1 MTSTTENNP
10 PKGEYQEPTAPGRSA
25 ESPQQA
31 WPNDRL
37 SFGALVQSCGGDP
50 YQLEKAAEACLVGIR
65 WPDGIR
71 CPQPECGS
79 GDVREVANRK
89 PMPYRCRR
97 CRKHFS
103 ATSGTTLRSAKLS
116 SLKVLVALYLL
127 ASHDPGITAVQLAD
141 YLEIDE
147 KTARRLRKLFRT
159 VMADA
164 SSGPLK
170 VSVEADQ
177 AHGSGSETNG
187 HTDEHRWAPDLETG
201 EGEPQTTDH
210 GVANCVDPLALTLM
224 ALGILLYGDR
234 HVAYHVI
241 SGLWRKPL
249 NRNGVECAGDDA
261 PTTGT
266 EPSWSEVLRLL
277 DPLQWIPGEPIKDH
291 ETESERESVDQPA
304 SGLTGRRP
312 EAAAA
317 KSGQPDQR
325 SNRRKPESLPL
336 PGADQVK
343 VLNVRA
349 APTKRTKLR
358 KPGRP
363 KKKTSRVRPLQPRL
377 PLS

>member
-1 MTSTTENNP
+1 MNPQRPAGLPRALNKPGPNN
-10 PKGEYQEPTAPGRSA
+10 
-25 ESPQQA
+25 
-31 WPNDRL
+31 RL
-37 SFGALVQSCGGDP
+37 SFGALVQARGADP
-50 YQLEKAAEACLVGIR
+50 YQLEKAAAACLVGIR

-71 CPQPECGS
+71 CPKPECES
-79 GDVREVANRK
+79 DDVREVANRK

-103 ATSGTTLRSAKLS
+103 ATSGTKLRSPKLG

-127 ASHDPGITAVQLAD
+127 AAHDPGITAVQLAD
-141 YLEIDE
+141 YLEIGE

-177 AHGSGSETNG
+177 AHGGGSETNG
-187 HTDEHRWAPDLETG
+187 HADERGWAPGLATG

-234 HVAYHVI
+234 HAAFHVI
-241 SGLWRKPL
+241 SGLGRKPL
-249 NRNGVECAGDDA
+249 NPNGVECAGDDA
-261 PTTGT
+261 PTTGM
-266 EPSWSEVLRLL
+266 EPSWSEVLPLL
-277 DPLQWIPGEPIKDH
+277 DPFQWIPGEPIKDH
-291 ETESERESVDQPA
+291 ETESERDRVDQPA
-304 SGLTGRRP
+304 SGLTGRQP
-312 EAAAA
+312 ETAAA

-336 PGADQVK
+336 PGVDQVK
-343 VLNVRA
+343 VLKVRA

-358 KPGRP
+358 KQEHS
-363 KKKTSRVRPLQPRL
+363 KKKTSRVRPLQKPL